1 MIGVRIAREISSSP
15 SSYKDAS
22 IMDEYGDA
30 GISSEVQ
37 QIISSEVKKAVE
49 SSQNQILSS
58 MKTLIDSNFKNFQSS
73 METTQKE
80 LSSSQLAKIEENIFG
95 SYKFKRHGNEAQYR
109 GNAQVITKL
118 READASLDSANL
130 GVENIN
136 TARTKIGE
144 ETRDFELFSDASD
157 VGYGGYINPTVQRS
171 DKSSSQQGGDIVLQK
186 DRVTVSGSWS
196 QRECNKSSTW
206 RELESVHRIINTH
219 SDDLKGLHSL
229 RSGGATAAVGSNV
242 NERCIKRHGR
252 WKCDSSKDMYVVDQ
266 LENRLAVSRKLGL

>member
-1 MIGVRIAREISSSP
+1 MIGVRIAQEISSSP

-37 QIISSEVKKAVE
+37 QIISSEVEKAVE

-58 MKTLIDSNFKNFQSS
+58 MKILIDSNFKNFQSS

-130 GVENIN
+130 SVENIN
-136 TARTKIGE
+136 TARTKISE
-144 ETRDFELFSDASD
+144 EIQITIQFQNKTIRIHACRRRSRTSALLTSSAFRQEFLTAGW
-157 VGYGGYINPTVQRS
+157 GYSPTEGQSYCV
-171 DKSSSQQGGDIVLQK
+171 
-186 DRVTVSGSWS
+186 WF
-196 QRECNKSSTW
+196 
-206 RELESVHRIINTH
+206 LEPE
-219 SDDLKGLHSL
+219 G
-229 RSGGATAAVGSNV
+229 
-242 NERCIKRHGR
+242 
-252 WKCDSSKDMYVVDQ
+252 MQ
-266 LENRLAVSRKLGL
+266 

>member
-144 ETRDFELFSDASD
+144 
-157 VGYGGYINPTVQRS
+157 VIP
-171 DKSSSQQGGDIVLQK
+171 
-186 DRVTVSGSWS
+186 
-196 QRECNKSSTW
+196 
-206 RELESVHRIINTH
+206 
-219 SDDLKGLHSL
+219 SL
-229 RSGGATAAVGSNV
+229 TILTMKK
-242 NERCIKRHGR
+242 E
-252 WKCDSSKDMYVVDQ
+252 
-266 LENRLAVSRKLGL
+266 